1 MSLSQSLLLI
11 VALILTSAFFSVAEI
26 SLAASRRLRLRQ
38 MMEDGEPRAEL
49 VMKMQAQPGEYFTV
63 TQIGLNAVAILGGVV
78 GEGALTPY
86 LAELLMLW
94 LPESRAQTVGFL
106 LSFASVTSLFILF
119 ADLLPKRLSMAEPE
133 ALAIRVLRPMLWC
146 MAVLKPL
153 VWCFN
158 HLADAVA
165 KLFGLP
171 TVRDDRI
178 THEDILAMTE
188 AGARAGVLAAKEQ
201 QVIANLFE
209 LDSRTIGS
217 AMTQRD
223 RIAYFHRDDPDE
235 LIRVRIAE
243 EPFSTY
249 PVCDGDIDHI

>member
-106 LSFASVTSLFILF
+106 LSFASPSERLITLEIDGREVCVPEGTSLMR
-119 ADLLPKRLSMAEPE
+119 A
-133 ALAIRVLRPMLWC
+133 
-146 MAVLKPL
+146 
-153 VWCFN
+153 
-158 HLADAVA
+158 
-165 KLFGLP
+165 
-171 TVRDDRI
+171 
-178 THEDILAMTE
+178 AM
-188 AGARAGVLAAKEQ
+188 
-201 QVIANLFE
+201 
-209 LDSRTIGS
+209 
-217 AMTQRD
+217 
-223 RIAYFHRDDPDE
+223 
-235 LIRVRIAE
+235 
-243 EPFSTY
+243 
-249 PVCDGDIDHI
+249 